1 MFPGPCDKDAV
12 VSMSEKAEIKR
23 IGGTAQKNSGRGKIQ
38 KGDARLGPFV
48 YDIKEYAE
56 GFTVSRKAWAK
67 ACTDAAK
74 VDVTSEAALQLVL
87 GNPPIRL
94 WVVSEDMFMEMLK
107 AWQNQ

>member
-1 MFPGPCDKDAV
+1 M
-12 VSMSEKAEIKR
+12 VSVSEKAEIKR
-23 IGGTAQKNSGRGKIQ
+23 IGGKAQKNSGRGQIQ
-38 KGDARLGPFV
+38 KGDARLTPFV

-67 ACTDAAK
+67 ACTDAMK
-74 VDVTSEAALQLVL
+74 VDISSEPALQLVL

-94 WVVSEDMFMEMLK
+94 WVVSEEMFVEMLE